1 MAVFRKNIIASLLS
15 FVPLFILFF
24 LVFSETEFDFEKFSF
39 LSFNLTYI
47 LIFYC
52 VLKNPQI
59 LGYGFIFLA
68 GIVNDVVIG
77 LPVGVSSI
85 TYLILSGFAA
95 YIRNLTVQPTLFS
108 DWSTFLPS
116 VVVTNAIY
124 FIILSIF
131 FEIEINYI
139 KLLIKSSITIAI
151 YPLFWVL
158 FNLLARPFIGGKN
171 A

>member
-1 MAVFRKNIIASLLS
+1 MAVFRTNIIASLLS

-124 FIILSIF
+124 FIILGIF

-158 FNLLARPFIGGKN
+158 FNLLARTFIGG
-171 A
+171 

>member
-1 MAVFRKNIIASLLS
+1 MAVYRKNIISGLLS

-47 LIFYC
+47 LIFFW

-68 GIVNDVVIG
+68 GIINDVVIG
-77 LPVGVSSI
+77 LPVGISSI

-108 DWSTFLPS
+108 DWGTFLPS
-116 VVVTNAIY
+116 VVVTNAVY
-124 FIILSIF
+124 FVILNIF
-131 FEIEINYI
+131 FGIGIDYI
-139 KLLIKSSITIAI
+139 KLLINSGITIAI
-151 YPLFWVL
+151 YPLFWIL
-158 FNLLARPFIGGKN
+158 FNLLARTFTGGKN
-171 A
+171 V

>member
-1 MAVFRKNIIASLLS
+1 MAVYRKNIISGLLS
-15 FVPLFILFF
+15 FIPLFILFF

-47 LIFYC
+47 LIFFW

-68 GIVNDVVIG
+68 GIINDVVIG

-116 VVVTNAIY
+116 VVVTNAVY
-124 FIILSIF
+124 FVILNIF
-131 FEIEINYI
+131 FGIEIDYI
-139 KLLIKSSITIAI
+139 KLLINSGITIAI
-151 YPLFWVL
+151 YPLFWIL
-158 FNLLARPFIGGKN
+158 FNLLARTFIGGKN
-171 A
+171 V

>member
-1 MAVFRKNIIASLLS
+1 MTSFKKSFANRFLSLIPVLILLFLS
-15 FVPLFILFF
+15 
-24 LVFSETEFDFEKFSF
+24 FSETDFTFEKLSF
-39 LSFNLTYI
+39 LSFNLMYI
-47 LIFYC
+47 LIFYW
-52 VLKNPQI
+52 VLKNPEI

-68 GIVNDVVIG
+68 GIVNDVVVG
-77 LPVGVSSI
+77 LPIGVSSV

-139 KLLIKSSITIAI
+139 KLLVKSSITIAI

-158 FNLLARPFIGGKN
+158 FNLLARTFIGGKN

>member
-1 MAVFRKNIIASLLS
+1 M
-15 FVPLFILFF
+15 
-24 LVFSETEFDFEKFSF
+24 
-39 LSFNLTYI
+39 
-47 LIFYC
+47 
-52 VLKNPQI
+52 KNPQI

-139 KLLIKSSITIAI
+139 KLLVKSSITIAI

-158 FNLLARPFIGGKN
+158 FNLLARTFIGGKN
-171 A
+171 V